1 MNTTGGQPV
10 TRTVCLLTFA
20 LLAPVAL
27 GEKFHDI
34 PPGGPGGICLHVK
47 PIEGLE
53 KAIVVEPTEY
63 KAYLATIN
71 RSEGTVS
78 ITGLPPGKYD
88 LILKYTDKVYEG
100 LTLDVPGGYEKLSP
114 DSRKGI
120 EHRTWI
126 SEDYFNE
133 KRIVRMGGN
142 NRCVK
147 AFIEQIRDLKTFEPS
162 GRVMKGMM
170 IRRFDLCELR
180 RTGQIWQ
187 IKMNRHLFREERKIG
202 TPGTRLEFFYVPA
215 LGGIRV
221 ADEVVTPPPFDASRV
236 QRKPYPY
243 FYRAHY
249 RAGARR

>member
-1 MNTTGGQPV
+1 MKSTGSQPT
-10 TRTVCLLTFA
+10 TRTLCLLTFA

-202 TPGTRLEFFYVPA
+202 TPGTRLTFFYVPA

>member
-202 TPGTRLEFFYVPA
+202 TPGTRLTFFYVPA

>member
-1 MNTTGGQPV
+1 MSK
-10 TRTVCLLTFA
+10 RLCLLTIA
-20 LLAPVAL
+20 VLAPVAL

-34 PPGGPGGICLHVK
+34 PPGGPGGICLAVK
-47 PIEGLE
+47 PVKGLE

-71 RSEGTVS
+71 PAEGTVS

-88 LILKYTDKVYEG
+88 IILKYAETVYEG
-100 LTLDVPGGYEKLSP
+100 LTLDVPGGYERLSAQA
-114 DSRKGI
+114 REGI

-133 KRIVRMGGN
+133 KQIVRMGGN
-142 NRCVK
+142 DRCVK
-147 AFIEQIRDLKTFEPS
+147 ALIEQIRDLKTFEPS

-180 RTGQIWQ
+180 HTGEIWQ
-187 IKMNRHLFREERKIG
+187 VKMNRHLFREERKIG
-202 TPGTRLEFFYVPA
+202 SPGTRLKFFYVPA

-236 QRKPYPY
+236 QRKPYRY
-243 FYRAHY
+243 FYRAHH